1 MGPVEPL
8 LALLVDWWWIGPAA
22 AGAGTVGWLGVR
34 RSRQRAL
41 PAGTTTTTD
50 RAVRAWSSRP
60 LGKAAARR
68 LELDAAMLDLQTARS
83 AVTRG
88 RAEIKVADAEV
99 VRAQAERAA
108 SRVSNDTVAAAR
120 ARLAD
125 AQRDLRAAVAEVR
138 ARRAGVKA
146 AKAMLPAIRSGS
158 APLPVARLL
167 AEHDAILARWMAY
180 ETDPG
185 LAIDFPQMSD
195 SRSPLLAEFLRAH
208 EKAQWLRPA
217 SVQTRLAPADFLAYR
232 DAVRRTGHAF
242 DRAERAA
249 RRGGSEQAGVEGND
263 AWSRVAS
270 DLAETAQRALAR
282 SMESMG
288 RAAARNWNERGAKR
302 AQKKT
307 PDADGHPPRNG
318 PVWPPPARDRPR
330 PPAS

>member
-1 MGPVEPL
+1 MGIVEPL
-8 LALLVDWWWIGPAA
+8 MALLVDWWWIGPAA

-50 RAVRAWSSRP
+50 RAARAWASRP

-68 LELDAAMLDLQTARS
+68 LEFDAAVLDLQVART

-88 RAEIKVADAEV
+88 RVDVKVADAEV

-108 SRVSNDTVAAAR
+108 SRVSSDVVAAAR
-120 ARLAD
+120 GRLTD

-185 LAIDFPQMSD
+185 LAIDYPQMSD
-195 SRSPLLAEFLRAH
+195 SRSPLLADFLRAH
-208 EKAQWLRPA
+208 ERAQWLRPA
-217 SVQTRLAPADFLAYR
+217 SVQTRLEPADFLAYR
-232 DAVRRTGHAF
+232 DAVRRTAHAF

-249 RRGGSEQAGVEGND
+249 RRGGEQPRVEADD

-270 DLAETAQRALAR
+270 ELAETAQRALAR

-288 RAAARNWNERGAKR
+288 RAAARSWTERGAKH

-307 PDADGHPPRNG
+307 PDAEGPPPRTG
-318 PVWPPPARDRPR
+318 PVWPPPARDRP
-330 PPAS
+330 PTSSS